1 MTHNLDPQIFKV
13 VGVEPPS
20 KSMDLICVMIT
31 LQNMMGEQKT
41 ERIVFADIVNAYE
54 FYRTQKQML
63 IQQKNSKFI
72 NR

>member
-13 VGVEPPS
+13 IGVEPPS

-31 LQNMMGEQKT
+31 LQNMLGEQKQ

-54 FYRTQKQML
+54 FYRAQKNML
-63 IQQKNSKFI
+63 IQQKNSKYI
-72 NR
+72 NK